1 MYRFTFTLLFLFSSL
16 FLVGQELKL
25 DNYKYIIVADKF
37 HFVKEVDGF
46 QTSSLTKF
54 LLEKKGFQVFLSNEN
69 FPDELSQNKC
79 NNALFADVKDESDFL
94 TTKSTIVLND
104 CKGNTL
110 YTSKVG
116 KSKLKEYKKAYQESI
131 RNAFNTMT
139 DINFSYKPTV
149 TSIVLPEINKKIGD
163 TIIEKKDTFMQYN
176 QQFNSV
182 PEIPDLIAQPITHGF
197 QLVNAN
203 FEKLY
208 IILRTSVTDFFIL
221 KDKNG
226 FVYRKKNIWFIEF
239 YENDKLVK
247 YQTQIQF

>member
-79 NNALFADVKDESDFL
+79 NNTLFADVKDESDFL
-94 TTKSTIVLND
+94 TTKSIIVLND
-104 CKGNTL
+104 CKGNNI

-116 KSKLKEYKKAYQESI
+116 KSKLKEYKKAYQASI
-131 RNAFNTMT
+131 RSAFDSMT
-139 DINFSYKPTV
+139 DFIYSNKPSEKSLIT
-149 TSIVLPEINKKIGD
+149 PEI
-163 TIIEKKDTFMQYN
+163 TIIDKIVVTPDPVTQKKE
-176 QQFNSV
+176 V
-182 PEIPDLIAQPITHGF
+182 VREILPSENLYAQPIPNGF
-197 QLVNAN
+197 QLVNTTPEVVYVLLKTGVKDV
-203 FEKLY
+203 FL
-208 IILRTSVTDFFIL
+208 L
-221 KDKNG
+221 KDKTG
-226 FVYRKKNIWFIEF
+226 IVYKSAEKWFVEF
-239 YENDKLVK
+239 YQNEMLVTK
-247 YQTQIQF
+247 ELKVKF

>member
-1 MYRFTFTLLFLFSSL
+1 MHRFKFTFLFVFLSY

-37 HFVKEVDGF
+37 HFVKEIDGY

-69 FPDELSQNKC
+69 FPNELSQDKC

-94 TTKSTIVLND
+94 TTKSVLILND

-131 RNAFNTMT
+131 RNAYNTMT
-139 DINFSYKPTV
+139 DIKFSYNP
-149 TSIVLPEINKKIGD
+149 S
-163 TIIEKKDTFMQYN
+163 EKKGFVVANNNKISNN
-176 QQFNSV
+176 QIVTKDSITEKKSQVIQATISKT
-182 PEIPDLIAQPITHGF
+182 LYAQPISNGF
-197 QLVNAN
+197 QLVNETPKVVFVLLRTN
-203 FEKLY
+203 VKDLFLVKDSQGIIYKEGNDWFFEYYNDEKL
-208 IILRTSVTDFFIL
+208 I
-221 KDKNG
+221 
-226 FVYRKKNIWFIEF
+226 KKPLEIKF
-239 YENDKLVK
+239 
-247 YQTQIQF
+247 

>member
-37 HFVKEVDGF
+37 HFVKEVDGY

-69 FPDELSQNKC
+69 FPEAVLQDKC
-79 NNALFADVKDESDFL
+79 KIALFADVIDKSDFL
-94 TTKSTIVLND
+94 TTKFIIVLND
-104 CKGNTL
+104 CKGNTI

-139 DINFSYKPTV
+139 DVSYSYKPSDKKESTIDKI
-149 TSIVLPEINKKIGD
+149 SDLSNKKMISND
-163 TIIEKKDTFMQYN
+163 SVIEKKIETKDISNVDILYT
-176 QQFNSV
+176 
-182 PEIPDLIAQPITHGF
+182 QPILNGF
-197 QLVNAN
+197 QLVNATP
-203 FEKLY
+203 KVVMV
-208 IILRTSVTDFFIL
+208 IQKTTL
-221 KDKNG
+221 KDL
-226 FVYRKKNIWFIEF
+226 F
-239 YENDKLVK
+239 LVK
-247 YQTQIQF
+247 DSQGIVYKEGKNWFFEYYNENQIVKKQLQIKF

>member
-1 MYRFTFTLLFLFSSL
+1 MNRFTATLLFLFSSF
-16 FLVGQELKL
+16 FLVGQELNL
-25 DNYKYIIVADKF
+25 GNYKYIIVADKF

-69 FPDELSQNKC
+69 FPDELTKDKC

-94 TTKSTIVLND
+94 TTKSIIVLNN
-104 CKGNTL
+104 CKGNTI
-110 YTSKVG
+110 YISKVG
-116 KSKLKEYKKAYQESI
+116 KSKLKDYKKAYQESI
-131 RNAFNTMT
+131 RSAFNTMT
-139 DINFSYKPTV
+139 DFKFSYKPID
-149 TSIVLPEINKKIGD
+149 TSIVLPEIKNEIDD
-163 TIIEKKDTFMQYN
+163 TLIDKKDTIMQHK

-182 PEIPDLIAQPITHGF
+182 PNVPDLIAQPISHGF

-208 IILRTSVTDFFIL
+208 IILRTSVTEFFIL

-226 FVYRKKNIWFIEF
+226 FVYRKENIWFIEF
-239 YENDKLVK
+239 YENDKLIK
-247 YQTQIQF
+247 YQTQIKF

>member
-69 FPDELSQNKC
+69 FPDELTKDKC

-94 TTKSTIVLND
+94 TTKSIIVLND
-104 CKGNTL
+104 CKGKNI

-116 KSKLKEYKKAYQESI
+116 KSKLKEYKKAYQASI
-131 RNAFNTMT
+131 RSAFDSMT
-139 DINFSYKPTV
+139 DFIYSNKPSEKSLIT
-149 TSIVLPEINKKIGD
+149 PEI
-163 TIIEKKDTFMQYN
+163 TIIDKIVVTPDPVSQKKE
-176 QQFNSV
+176 V
-182 PEIPDLIAQPITHGF
+182 VKEILPSENLYAQPIPNGF
-197 QLVNAN
+197 QLVNTTPEVVYVLLKTGVKDI
-203 FEKLY
+203 FL
-208 IILRTSVTDFFIL
+208 L
-221 KDKNG
+221 KDKTG
-226 FVYRKKNIWFIEF
+226 IVYKSVEKWFVEF
-239 YENDKLVK
+239 YQNEMLVTK
-247 YQTQIQF
+247 ELKVKF

>member
-37 HFVKEVDGF
+37 HFIKQVDGF

-69 FPDELSQNKC
+69 FPDELSKDKC
-79 NNALFADVKDESDFL
+79 NNALFAEVKDESDFL

-104 CKGNTL
+104 CKGNHI

-116 KSKLKEYKKAYQESI
+116 RSKLKEYKKAYQESI
-131 RNAFNTMT
+131 RDAFNTMT
-139 DINFSYKPTV
+139 DVNFSYKPTD
-149 TSIVLPEINKKIGD
+149 TSIILPAIKNKIDD
-163 TIIEKKDTFMQYN
+163 TIIEKKDTIIQNN

-197 QLVNAN
+197 QLVNAS

-208 IILRTSVTDFFIL
+208 IILRTSITEFFIL

-226 FVYRKKNIWFIEF
+226 FVYRKENIWFIEF
-239 YENDKLVK
+239 YENDKLIK
-247 YQTQIQF
+247 YQTQIKF